1 MEVGGHRR
9 RSETRS
15 RALSVET
22 RLVSS
27 AGRRPGLI
35 LETRTCGVACL
46 GGRKD
51 LLLPEQHAIVEL
63 GLFQQY
69 DYVIARSLERS
80 VAARCLILY
89 SRVFGR

>member
-9 RSETRS
+9 RGETRP

-35 LETRTCGVACL
+35 LETRTRGVACL
-46 GGRKD
+46 GGRND
-51 LLLPEQHAIVEL
+51 LLLPEQHAIMEL
-63 GLFQQY
+63 GLFH
-69 DYVIARSLERS
+69 DVSM
-80 VAARCLILY
+80 ILPGNL
-89 SRVFGR
+89 SGP

>member
-9 RSETRS
+9 RGETRP

-35 LETRTCGVACL
+35 LEIRTRGVACL

-51 LLLPEQHAIVEL
+51 LLLPEQHAKVVL

-69 DYVIARSLERS
+69 VYVIARFLERS
-80 VAARCLILY
+80 VAARCHILY

>member
-9 RSETRS
+9 RGETRS

-35 LETRTCGVACL
+35 LETRTRGVACL

-69 DYVIARSLERS
+69 VYVIARFS
-80 VAARCLILY
+80 
-89 SRVFGR
+89 